1 MRIGFLADEI
11 APGSAPVIIG
21 HAIRGLRK
29 LGHDAQALVIIRK
42 DYQKLFPEIF
52 SHYLRGDVPIQ
63 YIMDRLP
70 KFFTKYNFKFPGFS
84 FFSMHHISSGLGA
97 PFVFKKKE
105 LDIIV
110 ANCHYTSFA
119 ARPLSAFKKIP
130 YVLRI
135 WDPPPYTLKKVYSN
149 RKMKYAF
156 PLLYPLSCLL
166 EHYAYGGARAIIT
179 SGKLHHE
186 YLRKITK
193 KNLEILY
200 PGCYPLEKLPDFKS
214 REEMILTFDR
224 WDIGNI
230 PNQFLDILHGLKKK
244 VKLVIGGFWHP
255 ASLKDSFVDD
265 VKRRGLED
273 QVEIVGPLGEKQI
286 YDLCSKAMLH
296 IHPNEEAFGMQSLEA
311 AACGCPIIIPRGS
324 GVTELFEHGRHGYFP
339 EKNNVSEI
347 IKYTNMIFDNP
358 NKAEQMSLNV
368 WNAAKKNTWQHY
380 ANQLESIVKK
390 YSN

>member
-1 MRIGFLADEI
+1 MKIGFLADEI

-42 DYQKLFPEIF
+42 NYERLYPEIF
-52 SHYLRGDVPIQ
+52 NHYLRGDVPVQ

-70 KFFTKYNFKFPGFS
+70 RFFTKYNFKFPGFS
-84 FFSMHHISSGLGA
+84 FFSMHHISSGFGA
-97 PFVFKKKE
+97 PFIFKPKE
-105 LDIIV
+105 FDIIV
-110 ANCHYTSFA
+110 ANCHYTSFI
-119 ARPLSAFKKIP
+119 ARPLSIFKKIP

-135 WDPPPYTLKKVYSN
+135 WDPPPYTLKKVYSK
-149 RKMKYAF
+149 RKMRYAF

-166 EHYAYGGARAIIT
+166 EHFAYGGCRAIVT

-186 YLRKITK
+186 YLKKITK

-230 PNQFLDILHGLKKK
+230 PNLFLDILQGLKKK

-255 ASLKDSFVDD
+255 ASLKDSFVND
-265 VKRRGLED
+265 VKKKGLEG

-324 GVTELFEHGRHGYFP
+324 GVTELFEHGKHGYFP
-339 EKNNVSEI
+339 EKNNISEI

-358 NKAEQMSLNV
+358 EKSEQMSFDV
-368 WNAAKKNTWQHY
+368 WNAAKNNTWQHY